1 MKTLNELKL
10 KNLLRKE
17 KGMFG
22 AFMFKEEIQKLTDK
36 LVLSET
42 LCFYK
47 SPRDYHEILG
57 ILNKFLDKN
66 SFQWVDLTLCFSSHT
81 IRPAIFPHPKIMI
94 FLFGKRMFILKNI
107 KEISG
112 RIVAGDRWITKEVGI
127 SPDKRFSIKDFI

>member
-22 AFMFKEEIQKLTDK
+22 AFMFKEEIQKLTNK

-47 SPRDYHEILG
+47 SPRNYREILG
-57 ILNKFLDKN
+57 ILNKFLEKN
-66 SFQWVDLTLCFSSHT
+66 SFQWVDLRLCFLNGT
-81 IRPAIFPHPKIMI
+81 IRPSSFPHPKIMI
-94 FLFGKRMFILKNI
+94 FLFGKRKYIIKNI
-107 KEISG
+107 KEIAG
-112 RIVAGDRWITKEVGI
+112 RIIHGKTWITKEVGI
-127 SPDKRFSIKDFI
+127 SSDKRSSIKNFI